1 MQRHEQDTDQV
12 GRNQQRWVLSSTLK
26 SLDLFCGQCVT
37 AEGIMF
43 SREHT
48 VNNVERGMGLR
59 AMFQG

>member
-26 SLDLFCGQCVT
+26 GLDLFCGQCVT

-43 SREHT
+43 SREHI